1 VNERVTKRHP
11 GGSAGAA
18 MARSSQRSH
27 GGTAVLA
34 LQRRIG
40 NAAVGRILARDDTT
54 KTQPAPATK
63 QWQNPQLVKD
73 IYPGREEMLRKFVA
87 MYREIEAQAMTDETA
102 RKTAMAGVKTVDALT
117 GDTLTAEVER
127 LFNAG
132 VAPAWLKDMVIDYS
146 GMRYKSAHGSYFNP
160 RSLVLL
166 VKRESGEIAK
176 SRTDQEA
183 AEKEAYD
190 KAVQAWEAAGKKPKD
205 KPAKPKPVKVTKV
218 EADWKA
224 KSVEQAEDFLAAEH
238 AAGRIPEW
246 AWHKIVR
253 VTNLKTRLV
262 TGPGWEDESR
272 EKPDPS
278 DKTWVKIMKEWTAD
292 STAWRG
298 EIQRRDEL
306 VTSRMVCN
314 ELSEAAQRK
323 RGVILAGGISKN
335 AEQFRKD
342 GKFFKHP
349 AGKDDFL
356 PGGAIFWINTDT
368 WETSEPDDS
377 NKVRYIDGE
386 TYPMPTPPEY
396 IASWKAWAASKEGKQ
411 QLADKKKYQAEHAA
425 WERATAAKKK
435 NPKAKDPG
443 DEPKAPTGST
453 EPQKFWTDLLPAK
466 SGVHS
471 DGWTYTLEAGKPITR
486 EKEIDGKVVKH
497 WMRWLHQ
504 ATVLKAMPDG
514 RVFILETTNT
524 TTSPDH
530 AGVSGFNVRTV
541 ASLSKPS
548 VFVGYIP
555 TKDEAAAGAKAEP
568 ASLPASGPTAPNFTP
583 APWAPPP
590 GVPLWPFPVG
600 VPGPYPNSSP
610 APWVPQ

>member
-1 VNERVTKRHP
+1 VSER
-11 GGSAGAA
+11 AGERRPDRADGA
-18 MARSSQRSH
+18 TASRSSRQPA
-27 GGTAVLA
+27 GGTAVLR

-40 NAAVGRILARDDTT
+40 NAAVVRMLARDDKT
-54 KTQPAPATK
+54 KTQPAAPTK
-63 QWQNPQLVKD
+63 QWQNPQLVTD

-102 RKTAMAGVKTVDALT
+102 RRTAMAGVKTVDALT
-117 GDTLTAEVER
+117 GDTLMAEIER

-166 VKRESGEIAK
+166 IKRESGEIAQSK
-176 SRTDQEA
+176 ADQEA

-190 KAVQAWEAAGKKPKD
+190 KAVQAWETAGKKPKD
-205 KPAKPKPVKVTKV
+205 KPAKPKPVKVTKL

-224 KSVEQAEDFLAAEH
+224 KSMEQAEDFLAAEH
-238 AAGRIPEW
+238 AAKRVPEW

-262 TGPGWEDESR
+262 TGPGWEDETQ
-272 EKPDPS
+272 EKPDPN
-278 DKTWVKIMKEWTAD
+278 DKIWVKIMKEWTAD

-323 RGVILAGGISKN
+323 RGVLLSGGISKN
-335 AEQFRKD
+335 AEQFRKN

-349 AGKDDFL
+349 AGKDDFI
-356 PGGAIFWINTDT
+356 PGGGIFWIHTDS
-368 WETSEPDDS
+368 WETTEPDDS

-386 TYPMPTPPEY
+386 TFPMPIPPEY
-396 IASWKAWAASKEGKQ
+396 IASWKEWAASKEGKQ
-411 QLADKKKYQAEHAA
+411 QLADKKKYQAAHAA
-425 WERATAAKKK
+425 WEQATAVKKK
-435 NPKAKDPG
+435 YPKAKDPG
-443 DEPKAPTGST
+443 EEPKAPTAST

-466 SGVHS
+466 SGLHT
-471 DGWTYTLEAGKPITR
+471 DGWTYTLKPGEPITR

-504 ATVLKAMPDG
+504 ATVLRAMPDG

-555 TKDEAAAGAKAEP
+555 TKDEAAAQPKAG
-568 ASLPASGPTAPNFTP
+568 SGPAEPNFTP

-590 GVPLWPFPVG
+590 GVPVWPFPIG
-600 VPGPYPNSSP
+600 VPVPYPNSSP
-610 APWVPQ
+610 APWAPR

>member
-1 VNERVTKRHP
+1 V
-11 GGSAGAA
+11 
-18 MARSSQRSH
+18 SQRSDRA
-27 GGTAVLA
+27 TAVLA

-40 NAAVGRILARDDTT
+40 NAGVVRLLARDETT
-54 KTQPAPATK
+54 KTQPPAPTK
-63 QWQNPQLVKD
+63 QWQNEQLVKD

-87 MYREIEAQAMTDETA
+87 MYREIEAQAMTDDAA
-102 RKTAMAGVKTVDALT
+102 RKAAMAGVKTVDALS
-117 GDTLTAEVER
+117 GDVLMSEIER
-127 LFNAG
+127 LFAAG

-166 VKRESGEIAK
+166 IKRESGEIAK
-176 SRTDQEA
+176 SKTDQET

-190 KAVQAWEAAGKKPKD
+190 QAVQAWEAAGKKAKD

-218 EADWKA
+218 ESDWKA

-238 AAGRIPEW
+238 TAGRIPEW

-262 TGPGWEDESR
+262 TGPGWEDESQ
-272 EKPDPS
+272 EKPDPA
-278 DKTWVKIMKEWTAD
+278 DKTWLKIIKEWTAEI
-292 STAWRG
+292 TTWRA

-323 RGVILAGGISKN
+323 RGIVLAGGISKN

-342 GKFFKHP
+342 GRFFKHP
-349 AGKDDFL
+349 ASQGDFL
-356 PGGAIFWINTDT
+356 PGGNIFWINMDR
-368 WETSEPDDS
+368 WETTEPDDS
-377 NKVRYIDGE
+377 NKVRYIAGE
-386 TYPMPTPPEY
+386 TFPMPTPPEY
-396 IASWKAWAASKEGKQ
+396 VADWTAWAASKEGKQ
-411 QLADKKKYQAEHAA
+411 QIADKKKYQAEHAA
-425 WERATAAKKK
+425 WERASAAKKK
-435 NPKAKDPG
+435 NPRAKDPG
-443 DEPKAPTGST
+443 AEPQAPTGST

-466 SGVHS
+466 SGVHT
-471 DGWTYTLEAGKPITR
+471 DGWTYTLEAGQAITR

-497 WMRWLHQ
+497 WMSWLHQ

-514 RVFILETTNT
+514 RVFTLETTNT
-524 TTSPDH
+524 TTSADH

-555 TKDEAAAGAKAEP
+555 TKDEAAAASKVERT
-568 ASLPASGPTAPNFTP
+568 SLPLSSEPNFTP
-583 APWAPPP
+583 APWAPP
-590 GVPLWPFPVG
+590 VPAPVPWPFPVP
-600 VPGPYPNSSP
+600 VPYPNSSP
-610 APWVPQ
+610 APWAPQ

>member
-1 VNERVTKRHP
+1 VSERVTEPRP
-11 GGSAGAA
+11 GRSTTAAGE
-18 MARSSQRSH
+18 RSSRSH
-27 GGTAVLA
+27 HGATAVFA

-40 NAAVGRILARDDTT
+40 NAAVVRMLARDDTA
-54 KTQPAPATK
+54 KTQPPTATK

-87 MYREIEAQAMTDETA
+87 MYREIEAQGMTDDAARTA
-102 RKTAMAGVKTVDALT
+102 AMAGVKTVDALS
-117 GDTLTAEVER
+117 GDVLMSEVDR
-127 LFNAG
+127 LFAAN

-146 GMRYKSAHGSYFNP
+146 GMRYKSAHSSYFNP

-166 VKRESGEIAK
+166 VKRESGEIAQSK
-176 SRTDQEA
+176 TDQEA

-190 KAVQAWEAAGKKPKD
+190 KATEAWEAAGKKPKD
-205 KPAKPKPVKVTKV
+205 KPVKPKPVKVTKV
-218 EADWKA
+218 ESDWKA

-238 AAGRIPEW
+238 AAARIPEW

-262 TGPGWEDESR
+262 TGPGWEDEGQ
-272 EKPDPS
+272 EKPDPA
-278 DKTWVKIMKEWTAD
+278 DKAWVKIMKEWTAD
-292 STAWRG
+292 ITAWRG

-314 ELSEAAQRK
+314 ELSEATQRK
-323 RGVILAGGISKN
+323 RGVNLAGGISKN

-349 AGKDDFL
+349 ANKDDFL
-356 PGGAIFWINTDT
+356 PGGGIFWINMDS

-386 TYPMPTPPEY
+386 SYPMPTPPEY
-396 IASWKAWAASKEGKQ
+396 IAAWKAWAASKEGKQ
-411 QLADKKKYQAEHAA
+411 QLVDKKKYQADHAA
-425 WERATAAKKK
+425 WERATAAQKK

-443 DEPKAPTGST
+443 AEPQAPTGST
-453 EPQKFWTDLLPAK
+453 EPQKFWTDLLPVK
-466 SGVHS
+466 SGLHS

-514 RVFILETTNT
+514 RVFTLETTNT
-524 TTSPDH
+524 TTSADH
-530 AGVSGFNVRTV
+530 AGVSGFNVRSV

-555 TKDEAAAGAKAEP
+555 TKDEAAATTKAEP
-568 ASLPASGPTAPNFTP
+568 TSLPASGPSGPNFTP

-590 GVPLWPFPVG
+590 ALVWPFPIPV
-600 VPGPYPNSSP
+600 PYPNSSP
-610 APWVPQ
+610 APWAPR